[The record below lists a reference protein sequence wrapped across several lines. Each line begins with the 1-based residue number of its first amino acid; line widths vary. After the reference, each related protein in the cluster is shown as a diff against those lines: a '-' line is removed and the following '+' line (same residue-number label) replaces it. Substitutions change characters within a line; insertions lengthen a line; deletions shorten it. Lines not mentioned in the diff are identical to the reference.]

1 MISTAKNVVAGQSIQ
16 DNLKHSESG
25 IIKVTIT
32 ESNQQSLSD
41 SYSFDWTESSSHEIN
56 TR

>member
-1 MISTAKNVVAGQSIQ
+1 MQSSAKTVVAGQSIQ

-25 IIKVTIT
+25 IIQVTIT

-41 SYSFDWTESSSHEIN
+41 SYSFDWTEASSHEIGG
-56 TR
+56 R